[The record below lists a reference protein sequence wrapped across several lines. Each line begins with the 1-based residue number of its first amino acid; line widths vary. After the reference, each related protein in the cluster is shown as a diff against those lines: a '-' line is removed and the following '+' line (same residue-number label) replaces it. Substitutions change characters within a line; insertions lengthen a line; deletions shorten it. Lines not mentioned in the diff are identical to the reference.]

1 MQVPGWATHGEL
13 KALAA
18 SGLTPYRALRAGT
31 VNVARYF
38 GTSETTGTVAAGK
51 EASLILVDGNPL
63 EDVANAGRISGVV
76 VRGRWLPK
84 QEIDEKLAG
93 LQ

>member
-1 MQVPGWATHGEL
+1 M
-13 KALAA
+13 
-18 SGLTPYRALRAGT
+18 SPYRALRAGT

-38 GTSETTGTVAAGK
+38 GTSDQTGTIAVGK

-76 VRGRWLPK
+76 VRGVWLSK
-84 QEIDEKLAG
+84 AEIDKKLAALQG
-93 LQ
+93 L